1 MSQGNKIGEVKTSEG
16 GTCYVYWNA
25 SSGEVHVAAEPA
37 GRASSQSEAM
47 EKAQY
52 YANFRKIKP

>member
-16 GTCYVYWNA
+16 GIFYVYWN
-25 SSGEVHVAAEPA
+25 SSSSEIHVGNEPA

-47 EKAQY
+47 SKAQY